1 MEEKDLNESICVTEH
16 DPGIE
21 VTDVSG
27 KEHTRNASNLTI
39 DFSLMS
45 QKTIEYLKEIQA
57 ELKEEEK
64 RSNKNYY
71 NAGHKENLMNKFLSS
86 KSNLVMAMSGIALV
100 FSAISFVNSTKGASR
115 AFVETEEN
123 LTKTSITSDG
133 SITGSAIPEEL
144 KEQFDELE
152 RKGTVL
158 LSKDGNPE
166 LEQKINELIDARLS
180 KINGISGKFSLNT
193 DEEKAEF
200 AHAVQEAMNYLRAE
214 ENRKAISQIEE
225 KFSAAENTTPNN
237 RKLYGNPNARFVIK
251 EYSDLECPFC
261 KNFFDTPKAVADASK
276 GQVAVEWI
284 HTPLSFHEPAA
295 TQEAIATECVFEQKG
310 NKGFWTSLQFLF
322 DTTVGNGKGSGAMAN
337 IVESF
342 NLDEAKYL
350 KCLNSPE
357 TRQLIDKSKEVA
369 AAAGITSTPSTI
381 IIDTQTGAQTVI
393 GGAQDQT
400 VLMDAIEKLNEQGS
414 TLAHK

>member
-1 MEEKDLNESICVTEH
+1 
-16 DPGIE
+16 
-21 VTDVSG
+21 
-27 KEHTRNASNLTI
+27 
-39 DFSLMS
+39 
-45 QKTIEYLKEIQA
+45 
-57 ELKEEEK
+57 
-64 RSNKNYY
+64 
-71 NAGHKENLMNKFLSS
+71 
-86 KSNLVMAMSGIALV
+86 
-100 FSAISFVNSTKGASR
+100 
-115 AFVETEEN
+115 
-123 LTKTSITSDG
+123 
-133 SITGSAIPEEL
+133 
-144 KEQFDELE
+144 
-152 RKGTVL
+152 
-158 LSKDGNPE
+158 
-166 LEQKINELIDARLS
+166 
-180 KINGISGKFSLNT
+180 
-193 DEEKAEF
+193 
-200 AHAVQEAMNYLRAE
+200 MNYLRAE